1 MHAEASGTAALM
13 ERFDQILTRVSARDK
28 ANIEKHLAFCDLE
41 GAPGHGILWRRM
53 VSYLS
58 SLVPLPV
65 QMAPQAVLFFVA
77 DGRYRMQVFALE
89 DRKDGLMV
97 LYLPDVL
104 EEAVA
109 QELLVQTDD
118 GYAIPGPRTLSISIQ
133 PMNAQNT
140 PDPAPHFKHLIGWN
154 RKALRITLNATD
166 PDHPQVRTAEA
177 LAALAATKW
186 ENAPRDPNAPQHGRF
201 TAKS

>member
-1 MHAEASGTAALM
+1 MDLV
-13 ERFDQILTRVSARDK
+13 ERFDQIVARASARDK
-28 ANIEKHLAFCDLE
+28 ANIEKHLTFCDVE
-41 GAPGHGILWRRM
+41 GAPGHGVMWRRM

-58 SLVPLPV
+58 SLVSLPV
-65 QMAPQAVLFFVA
+65 QMAPQAVLFFIV

-89 DRKDGLMV
+89 DKKDGLMT
-97 LYLPDVL
+97 LYTPDVL
-104 EEAVA
+104 SEALA
-109 QELLVQTDD
+109 EGLLVEAES

-133 PMNAQNT
+133 AMNAQNT
-140 PDPAPHFKHLIGWN
+140 PDPAQHFKHMIGWN

-186 ENAPRDPNAPQHGRF
+186 PAAAKTEAGKPQHSGGR
-201 TAKS
+201 